1 MMATSLLEAIEG
13 LQISESS
20 SIEAEPIDTYLEEHR
35 PRKRA
40 ASTLEELQ
48 KELEEEFLR
57 PSTTFSSSWLN
68 KLQQ

>member
-1 MMATSLLEAIEG
+1 MMGASLLEAIEG

-20 SIEAEPIDTYLEEHR
+20 STETEPIDAYLEEYR
-35 PRKRA
+35 PRKQA